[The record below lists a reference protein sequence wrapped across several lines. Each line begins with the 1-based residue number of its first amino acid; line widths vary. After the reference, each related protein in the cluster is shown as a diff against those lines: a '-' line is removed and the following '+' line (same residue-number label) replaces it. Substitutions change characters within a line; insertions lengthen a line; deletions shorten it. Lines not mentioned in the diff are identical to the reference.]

1 MLRLG
6 VGWANL
12 HLLALDQIDG
22 RVEDHLIAVADAV
35 AHLDL
40 FSQITYDRY
49 FPQVN
54 DAVFDHGDL
63 RSISVENDRVGRHH
77 EARGLAR
84 NVQLDGAVDSRRQCP
99 DRIGYVDFREQRSRT
114 GLQRISDTRH
124 RSREST
130 TRDFGHLYDRVHPRR
145 QSEGLILR
153 DKDLSTDHVA
163 LHDGEHEGAADRVGL
178 HERTDVYIALGDH
191 AIKRRHDTLIGLL
204 LGEDL
209 DLRPLR
215 RRIGFRHTD

>member
-12 HLLALDQIDG
+12 NLLALDQIDG

-54 DAVFDHGDL
+54 DAIFDHGDL

-99 DRIGYVDFREQRSRT
+99 VRIGYVDFREQRSRT
-114 GLQRISDTRH
+114 RLQRISDTRH
-124 RSREST
+124 RTGEGAI
-130 TRDFGHLYDRVHPRR
+130 RDFGHMHDRVHPWG

-153 DKDLSTDHVA
+153 DKHLSTDHVA
-163 LHDGEHEGAADRVGL
+163 LHDGEHEGAAGGGGL
-178 HERTDVYIALGDH
+178 HERTDVDIALRDH
-191 AIKRRHDTLIGLL
+191 AIKRSHDALIGLL
-204 LGEDL
+204 LGED
-209 DLRPLR
+209 P
-215 RRIGFRHTD
+215 